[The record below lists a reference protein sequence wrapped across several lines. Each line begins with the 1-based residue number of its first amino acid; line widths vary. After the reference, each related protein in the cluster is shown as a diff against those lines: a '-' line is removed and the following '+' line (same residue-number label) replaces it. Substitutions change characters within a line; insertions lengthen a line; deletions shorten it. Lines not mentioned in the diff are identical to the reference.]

1 VERVR
6 GAREVVVRIKIDWQC
21 MGWLLTKTV
30 AGEESSRAAY
40 LKNLERELDTPL
52 NTEDDEKIDKEE
64 PVVSVAPS
72 KAESRSSTES
82 GRREVGTGQR
92 VIRFDDGDTSRT
104 PKELCADRRSIK
116 NASHSSSPS

>member
-1 VERVR
+1 
-6 GAREVVVRIKIDWQC
+6 

-30 AGEESSRAAY
+30 AGEESSRTAY

-92 VIRFDDGDTSRT
+92 VIRFEDGDLENPNNCKSE
-104 PKELCADRRSIK
+104 PGALVFG
-116 NASHSSSPS
+116 